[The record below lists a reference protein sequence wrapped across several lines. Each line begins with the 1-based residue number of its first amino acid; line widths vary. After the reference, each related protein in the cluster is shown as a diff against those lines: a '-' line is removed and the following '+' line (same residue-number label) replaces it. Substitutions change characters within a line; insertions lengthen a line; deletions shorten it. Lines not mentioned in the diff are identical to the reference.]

1 MKSLKEKIGHNPQY
15 KIDCASS
22 DYTPGIFSFSIAC
35 RSVYCDN
42 PKSVKRVA
50 GQLRR
55 YYTSVAIKTY
65 YGDDVYT
72 GEPTYLID
80 NSSY

>member
-1 MKSLKEKIGHNPQY
+1 METLKEKIGHNPQY
-15 KIDCASS
+15 RIDCASS
-22 DYTPGIFSFSIAC
+22 DNTPAC
-35 RSVYCDN
+35 HSVYCDN